1 MTDTG
6 HASVGKAIAHWVVIP
21 NQTLHGGFDTYAYIG
36 LVVLVCV
43 VRSTSGWWRSLILIP
58 TLYMTAVVWETVLA
72 PSPAVT
78 AEILF
83 GVLLIVIM
91 TARPQGLIGTARVE
105 IV

>member
-1 MTDTG
+1 LTAAPVD
-6 HASVGKAIAHWVVIP
+6 AARSRAARAAFA
-21 NQTLHGGFDTYAYIG
+21 LLLALGGLA
-36 LVVLVCV
+36 LL
-43 VRSTSGWWRSLILIP
+43 
-58 TLYMTAVVWETVLA
+58 WETVLA